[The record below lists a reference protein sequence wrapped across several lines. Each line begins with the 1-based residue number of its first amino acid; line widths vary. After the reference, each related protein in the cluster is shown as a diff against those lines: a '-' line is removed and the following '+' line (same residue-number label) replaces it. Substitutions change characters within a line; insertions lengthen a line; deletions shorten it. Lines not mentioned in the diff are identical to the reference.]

1 MRRMGLNYSL
11 PALRGDVSG
20 GVAAAVVVLPLALAY
35 GVASGLG
42 PAAGLY
48 GAIAAGFFAAIFGG
62 TRSLITGPSGAMTV
76 AIAGIVVTLGAEGD
90 PVKVFFIIVLAG
102 AFQVLLGLLRIGRF
116 VVYTPYSV
124 ISGFMSGIGIIIILL
139 QLLPIIGQPVMS
151 GRALNSLVAFPG
163 QLGQASWHAA
173 VIGAVALGVCIF
185 WPKSFNR
192 YLPYSIAALLA
203 GTGLGLFWLTGA
215 PVIGEIPTGLPDLW
229 LPRLLGLPAGEL
241 LGMLGELLLEAV
253 EPALILA
260 LLGAIDS
267 LLTSLAVDAMT
278 RSQHNPNRELMAQ
291 GVGNMASG
299 LVGGLAS
306 AGNMPGT
313 AINIRTGGRTPVAG
327 ALHASLLLALALG
340 LGVYAED
347 IPHAVLAGI
356 LIKTGWDIIDWPF
369 LRRSLHIERAHLLVM
384 GLTLGLTVFLDLT
397 TAVAI
402 GLIAAGMVGAWHLEW
417 LELDRVVS
425 APLLDRWFLP
435 GHEGNAGS
443 FVSRVGLVAFNGN
456 FSVASANKMVNA
468 VGADIR
474 EHEVVILDFSAAS
487 YVDVSA
493 AMVIKQ
499 MVDVAVEDGTG
510 VIIMG
515 LSGQVARIMTELD
528 ALGGIPEEWFV
539 GDLEEA
545 KEVAGRI
552 LEG

>member
-1 MRRMGLNYSL
+1 MRRMRLNYSL
-11 PALRGDVSG
+11 QTLRGDVFG
-20 GVAAAVVVLPLALAY
+20 GIVAGVVALPIALAF

-42 PAAGLY
+42 PTAGLY
-48 GAIAAGFFAAIFGG
+48 GAIAAGFFAAVFSG
-62 TRSLITGPSGAMTV
+62 TRSLVTNPTGPMTV
-76 AIAGIVVTLGAEGD
+76 AVAGIVVTLGAEGD
-90 PVKVFFIIVLAG
+90 PFKVFFIIALAG
-102 AFQVLLGLLRIGRF
+102 VFQILLGLLRIGRF
-116 VVYTPYSV
+116 VAYTPYSV
-124 ISGFMSGIGIIIILL
+124 ISGFMSGIGIIILLL
-139 QLLPIIGQPVMS
+139 QLLPVIGQPVVP
-151 GRALNSLVAFPG
+151 GRALNSLVAFPE
-163 QLGQASWHAA
+163 QLSQGSWHAA
-173 VIGAVALGVCIF
+173 VIAAVTLAVCVF
-185 WPKSFNR
+185 WPKGFNR
-192 YLPYSIAALLA
+192 YLPYSIVALLV
-203 GTGLGLFWLTGA
+203 GTGLGLFWLTGS
-215 PVIGEIPTGLPDLW
+215 PVIGDVPTGLPDLW
-229 LPRLLGLPAGEL
+229 LPRLLALPAGEL
-241 LGMLGELLLEAV
+241 LATMGELLLESV

-267 LLTSLAVDAMT
+267 LLTALIADSMT

-291 GVGNMASG
+291 GIGNVAAG
-299 LVGGLAS
+299 LIGGLPG
-306 AGNMPGT
+306 AGGT
-313 AINIRTGGRTPVAG
+313 TGTVINIRSGGQTQVSG
-327 ALHASLLLALALG
+327 ALHSVLLLALVLG

-347 IPHAVLAGI
+347 IPHAALAGI
-356 LIKTGWDIIDWPF
+356 LLKVGWDIIDWPF
-369 LRRSLHIERAHLLVM
+369 LRRSLRIKRAQLLVM
-384 GLTLGLTVFLDLT
+384 ALTLGLTVFLDLT

-425 APLLDRWFLP
+425 VPLLDRWFLP
-435 GHEGNAGS
+435 GQEGNAGS

-456 FSVASANKMVNA
+456 FSVASANKMVNG

-499 MVDVAVEDGTG
+499 MVDVAVEEGTG

-545 KEVAGRI
+545 KEAAGRI
-552 LEG
+552 LEE

>member
-1 MRRMGLNYSL
+1 MRLNYSL
-11 PALRGDVSG
+11 QTLRGDVPG

-48 GAIAAGFFAAIFGG
+48 GAIAAGFFAAVFGG

-76 AIAGIVVTLGAEGD
+76 AIAGIVVTVGAEGD
-90 PVKVFFIIVLAG
+90 PVKVFFIIALAG

-139 QLLPIIGQPVMS
+139 QLLPIIGQPAAV
-151 GRALNSLVAFPG
+151 GRALNSLAAFPG
-163 QLGQASWHAA
+163 QVGQGNWHAA
-173 VIGAVALGVCIF
+173 VIGVVTLGVCVF
-185 WPKSFNR
+185 WPKGFNR

-215 PVIGEIPTGLPDLW
+215 PVIGEVPTGLPDLW
-229 LPRLLGLPAGEL
+229 LPRLLGLPVAEL
-241 LGMLGELLLEAV
+241 LGTLRDLLLESLQ
-253 EPALILA
+253 PALILA
-260 LLGAIDS
+260 LLGSIDS
-267 LLTSLAVDAMT
+267 LLTSLIVDSMT
-278 RSQHNPNRELMAQ
+278 RSQHNANRELMAQ
-291 GVGNMASG
+291 GIGNMASG

-313 AINIRTGGRTPVAG
+313 AVNIRTGGRTPVAG
-327 ALHASLLLALALG
+327 ALHSSLLLALLLG

-356 LIKTGWDIIDWPF
+356 LLKTGWDIIDWPF
-369 LRRSLHIERAHLLVM
+369 LRRSLRIERAHLLVM

-402 GLIAAGMVGAWHLEW
+402 GLIAAGMAGAWHLER

-425 APLLDRWFLP
+425 VPLLDRGFLP
-435 GHEGNAGS
+435 GHEEDEDE
-443 FVSRVGLVAFNGN
+443 FVSRVGLVAFHGN
-456 FSVASANKMVNA
+456 FSVASSNKMVNA
-468 VGADIR
+468 IGADIR
-474 EHEVVILDFSAAS
+474 EHEVVIFDFSAAN

-499 MVDVAVEDGTG
+499 MVEVAVEEGTEA
-510 VIIMG
+510 IIMG
-515 LSGQVARIMTELD
+515 LSGEVARILTALD
-528 ALGGIPEEWFV
+528 ALGQIPEERFV
-539 GDLEEA
+539 AGLDEA
-545 KEVAGRI
+545 KELAGRI